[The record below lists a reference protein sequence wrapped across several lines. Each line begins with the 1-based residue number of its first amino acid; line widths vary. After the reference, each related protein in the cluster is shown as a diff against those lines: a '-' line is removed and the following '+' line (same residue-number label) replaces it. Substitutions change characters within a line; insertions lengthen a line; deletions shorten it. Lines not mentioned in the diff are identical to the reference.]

1 MKDQVIASRG
11 ARRSKSQPKGFVQ
24 RPARRDG
31 TSTRRSFSP
40 RALFGYLPVVLKV
53 ALGVLI
59 LITLIVGYRM
69 AASAAL
75 FQVHTIDVGGT
86 TRTSAEEI
94 EGLTRRAV
102 AHTGVWRADLSA
114 ISREL
119 SRLPGVRRAVVSRV
133 LPDGLRVRVTE
144 RVPVA
149 VIRTAAGHFVWVDEE
164 GVALGEM
171 KPEDQMPPFF
181 MRGWN
186 EEGTDEARAEN
197 VERARKYLELVREW
211 NAAGLSDRVSEV
223 TLMDLKD
230 IRVQLAGRDSQ
241 VEVRLGAQDAGPR
254 LKIALNALDE
264 YKQTPRGSS
273 ITYIDMQKDRVV
285 IGSSSGN
292 RLTSELTSDAAPNSS
307 EPSTPPSNAN
317 AADRRTQTQRGAAN
331 DNRQRSEQKP
341 QTPRDSPRTGI
352 GRLR

>member
-53 ALGVLI
+53 ALVVLI

-94 EGLTRRAV
+94 EGLTRRTV

-119 SRLPGVRRAVVSRV
+119 SRLPGVRRAVISRV

-144 RVPVA
+144 RVPFA
-149 VIRTAAGHFVWVDEE
+149 VVRNAAGHFVWVDED
-164 GVALGEM
+164 GIALGQM
-171 KPEDQMPPFF
+171 KPADQQPPFF
-181 MRGWN
+181 ILGWN
-186 EEGTDEARAEN
+186 EDGTNEAREDNAER
-197 VERARKYLELVREW
+197 VKKYQEALREW
-211 NAAGLSDRVSEV
+211 QSVGLTERVSEINLFDV
-223 TLMDLKD
+223 RDV
-230 IRVQLAGRDSQ
+230 RAQLAGD
-241 VEVRLGAQDAGPR
+241 D
-254 LKIALNALDE
+254 
-264 YKQTPRGSS
+264 
-273 ITYIDMQKDRVV
+273 
-285 IGSSSGN
+285 
-292 RLTSELTSDAAPNSS
+292 
-307 EPSTPPSNAN
+307 
-317 AADRRTQTQRGAAN
+317 
-331 DNRQRSEQKP
+331 
-341 QTPRDSPRTGI
+341 
-352 GRLR
+352 